1 MVKICNNNPSIH
13 ATTISFTSNLQLY
26 ELLFS
31 AHYTE
36 SVYNMLVYTGTCA
49 LHRTKNT
56 CTLTV
61 SLRLS
66 PHSCMRYMNEGSSAI
81 TVMTSFSIVGGASLV

>member
-1 MVKICNNNPSIH
+1 MVKICNNNPNIH
-13 ATTISFTSNLQLY
+13 ATAISFTSNLQLY

-49 LHRTKNT
+49 LHFHLCAPMQDIEPKI
-56 CTLTV
+56 LAH
-61 SLRLS
+61 LQ
-66 PHSCMRYMNEGSSAI
+66 
-81 TVMTSFSIVGGASLV
+81 LVCDYHRIPA